1 MAAKKGI
8 YDIPFDKDGNQ
19 QDWPQSWYVPT
30 GETTKGKDWH
40 GRDYDYSI
48 TVEEGPNW
56 KPNFEFEDT
65 LELVS
70 YGRGRSS
77 VTFTLK
83 RTDGTTVSM
92 FVSDFFESAF
102 KMKEGKITGHFTFIK
117 KGQNYGCKLV
127 GCK

>member
-19 QDWPQSWYVPT
+19 QDYPMCWYVPT
-30 GETTKGKDWH
+30 GEMKKYPNSAMSDREYPVT
-40 GRDYDYSI
+40 RP
-48 TVEEGPNW
+48 EGPNW
-56 KPNFEFEDT
+56 VTNFEFEDT

-83 RTDGTTVSM
+83 RSDGTTVSM
-92 FVSDFFESAF
+92 FVSDFFDAAF
-102 KMKEGKITGHFTFIK
+102 KMKEGKITGRFTFIK

-127 GCK
+127 EV

>member
-19 QDWPQSWYVPT
+19 QDYPQSWYVPT
-30 GETTKGKDWH
+30 GETKKYPHSAFPEVEHPVTVATGPTW
-40 GRDYDYSI
+40 I
-48 TVEEGPNW
+48 T
-56 KPNFEFEDT
+56 NFEFEDT

-92 FVSDFFESAF
+92 FVSDFYEAAF
-102 KMKEGKITGHFTFIK
+102 KMKDGKITGRFTFIK
-117 KGQNYGCKLV
+117 KGQNYGCKMI
-127 GCK
+127 GGE